1 MLLMLEKGIGEE
13 YVTLFID
20 MQKLRT
26 NKLKH
31 YDKIKNDHVFN
42 TGMQVIYMVGQCCK
56 SFQ

>member
-13 YVTLFID
+13 YVTLFVD

-42 TGMQVIYMVGQCCK
+42 IGMQVIYMVGQCCK